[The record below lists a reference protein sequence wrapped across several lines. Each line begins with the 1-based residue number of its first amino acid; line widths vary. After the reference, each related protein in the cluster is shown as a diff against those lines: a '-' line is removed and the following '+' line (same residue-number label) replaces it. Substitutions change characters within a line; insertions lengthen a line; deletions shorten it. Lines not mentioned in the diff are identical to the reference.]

1 MHPVAAIFCVCF
13 DDLHYVLLA
22 AYVSRKTA
30 LWNVVYKHYDNQ
42 RFSYV
47 NERHFG
53 FMLIT
58 YQSKAAPWSNA
69 ICVRCGYTRNA

>member
-1 MHPVAAIFCVCF
+1 MAGILGIF
-13 DDLHYVLLA
+13 LYISHHVLLA
-22 AYVSRKTA
+22 TYVSHDIILLMYVMA

-42 RFSYV
+42 RFLYV

-58 YQSKAAPWSNA
+58 YQYNHTKFESN
-69 ICVRCGYTRNA
+69 